1 MSSRRCSAQAQ
12 TRGVS
17 LIEALLALVVMSL
30 GMLAV
35 VGVQATL
42 RSNGDLSRQR
52 AEAVRLAQE
61 DIENWRTFTSVTAV
75 VNQVDFTDI
84 ITAGPEDVS
93 PAGANAI
100 YLRTRTVPADPPNL
114 SPPLRTMSVAVQW
127 TDRAGVAQ
135 RVQLFT
141 AVARIAPAISASLS
155 VPANGGPAR
164 LPLGRH
170 VAIPRGAVSQ
180 TDGTSTFTPPQPQG
194 ADPVLLVFDSLTGL
208 ITKVCTTTN
217 AVITCTTDKA
227 QLVTGFVRA
236 AIPPAYP
243 NPLVIGDAAALDPQS
258 TAGQLYDFLNGR
270 SLELSVKYTSSSDPT
285 TARTTSCFSDPLL
298 ANISTAIEY
307 FCVVRLYA
315 VDVQTPTWTG
325 ALEFGPTPAVV
336 TDTAA
341 LNLVSDKL
349 LRACRYKPAPASY
362 TAVTGPLGNQNFLL
376 IAAGKPAVPAN
387 PPAAAVPSVANSCPA
402 AATAPHQP
410 PPP

>member
-1 MSSRRCSAQAQ
+1 MNLNARNVQTK

-61 DIENWRTFTSVTAV
+61 DIENWRSFTSVTAV
-75 VNQVDFTDI
+75 AAQADFTDI
-84 ITAGPEDVS
+84 VAAGPDNVS
-93 PAGANAI
+93 PVGANAQ
-100 YLRTRTVPADPPNL
+100 YFRTRTVPADPPNM
-114 SPPLRTMSVAVQW
+114 SPPLRTLGVAVQW
-127 TDRAGVAQ
+127 TDRAGVVQ
-135 RVQLFT
+135 QVQLFT

-155 VPANGGPAR
+155 VPPNGGPAR

-170 VAIPRGAVSQ
+170 AAIPRGAVSQ
-180 TDGTSTFTPPQPQG
+180 TDGTSTFSPPQPQG
-194 ADPVLLVFDSLTGL
+194 ADPVSLVFDNLTGL
-208 ITKVCTTTN
+208 ITRICTVTN
-217 AVITCTTDKA
+217 EVISCTSDKA

-243 NPLVIGDAAALDPQS
+243 NPLAISNAQALDPQS
-258 TAGQLYDFLNGR
+258 TAGHLADFLNGR
-270 SLELSVKYTSSSDPT
+270 SLELAVKYVSSSDAVNR
-285 TARTTSCFSDPLL
+285 TASCFSDPLV
-298 ANISTAIEY
+298 ANTSTAIEY

-315 VDVQTPTWTG
+315 QNELTPKWSG
-325 ALEFGPTPAVV
+325 SLEFGPTPAVV
-336 TDTAA
+336 TDSAN

-362 TAVTGPLGNQNFLL
+362 TNVSGPLGNQNFLL
-376 IAAGKPAVPAN
+376 IAAGN
-387 PPAAAVPSVANSCPA
+387 GGVAHTCPA
-402 AATAPHQP
+402 AATVAHQP
-410 PPP
+410 A